1 MNKTGKQ
8 RVYNDDIT
16 AAKLQNILQ
25 LIPHD
30 FTITVELCGCSVIPV
45 LASIITVDF
54 ARKTVNLSGEI
65 VP

>member
-1 MNKTGKQ
+1 MKKTVKQ

-45 LASIITVDF
+45 LASTITVDF

>member
-1 MNKTGKQ
+1 MQKTVKQ

-30 FTITVELCGCSVIPV
+30 FTITVELCGWSVIPV
-45 LASIITVDF
+45 LASTITVDF
-54 ARKTVNLSGEI
+54 ARKTVNLSGEV

>member
-1 MNKTGKQ
+1 MQKTVKQ

-30 FTITVELCGCSVIPV
+30 FAITVELCGCSVIPV
-45 LASIITVDF
+45 LASTITVDF

>member
-1 MNKTGKQ
+1 MQKTVKQ
-8 RVYNDDIT
+8 RVCNDDIT

-45 LASIITVDF
+45 LASTITVDF